1 MISKGK
7 IKRIKSLAH
16 KKYRLKENLFVVE
29 GNKNV
34 IELLNSEYKVT
45 NVWATETFLTEN
57 EGRLTRDIEITVA
70 TPEEIKKASL
80 LKSPQQCLA
89 LCKIPGN
96 ELKEITFNDQ
106 ITLYLDGIQDPGNLG
121 TIIRTCD
128 WFGIKQI
135 YCSAD
140 TADFYN
146 PKVIQ
151 ATMGSFCRCRVYY
164 SRFDTIALA
173 AHKNG
178 ISIYGAFL
186 QGINIYQTNFP
197 DNVLLIVGNEG
208 QGIRS
213 MNEKYIQQKINIPE
227 FRKSR
232 GAESINVAVATGII
246 CSEIKR
252 QMNYSK

>member
-7 IKRIKSLAH
+7 IKLIKSLAH
-16 KKYRLKENLFVVE
+16 RKYRLKELLFVVE

-34 IELLNSEYKVT
+34 IEVVNSEYTVT
-45 NVWATETFLTEN
+45 NVWATETFLNEN
-57 EGRLTRDIEITVA
+57 ESILTRGIEITEA
-70 TPEEIKKASL
+70 SQEEIKKASL
-80 LKSPQQCLA
+80 LKNPQQCLA
-89 LCKIPGN
+89 LCKIPESNIRG
-96 ELKEITFNDQ
+96 ITFNDQ
-106 ITLYLDGIQDPGNLG
+106 LTLYLDGIQDPGNLG

-128 WFGIKQI
+128 WFGIEQI

-140 TADFYN
+140 TADLYN

-164 SRFDTIALA
+164 SLFDTIALA

-186 QGINIYQTNFP
+186 QGKNIYQTNFP

-208 QGIRS
+208 HGIRS